1 MVASYRMQLDAKLPF
16 GAAVDLLDHL
26 RRLGI
31 THLYTSP
38 IFTSVPGSSHFYD
51 GVDPTTVSDELGGE
65 DGFRRLVEQ
74 LRRRNMKVIVDMV
87 PNHLSVA
94 IPRHNPWW
102 WQTLRDGPD
111 SAAARFFD
119 IDWNA
124 GDGQVV
130 LPILD
135 SSLDDLERAGRVG
148 RGEVDGEPLLT
159 VDGIELPGGDA
170 ERRFYR
176 LETWSDGA
184 HERNYRVFFAVNDLA
199 AVRLEDPVVFDVLT
213 SKLRELI
220 ADDLIDGVRLDHVDG
235 LADPTGSIRGYRELL
250 GPDRLLL
257 VEKITLGDEPL
268 PDHWPVDGATG
279 YDFAA
284 DVVRLLCHPTGT
296 PALIRGSGRYLGW
309 GADARTFNAQ
319 EHLAKEQWMLAGL
332 RPGVTQ
338 LSRLAGVDEAT
349 VRAAAGAFAVYR
361 TYLTPE
367 SRTEA
372 DRSTVRRA
380 FARALATHPDR
391 RAGLARLQQCLLDPA
406 DALDAEIQRRFQQ
419 LTAPVM
425 AKGSEDTAMYRFVPL
440 LALNEVGADPDLWT
454 IGVERFHACN
464 QRRQAEWPNS
474 MLTTS
479 THDTKR
485 SEDVR
490 ARLAALTEVDEQWMA
505 AVAGWEASIRAATIQ
520 AVDPSDRLL
529 IWQTIVG
536 TWPSGNEAG
545 YLDRLVD
552 YLTKA
557 LREAGVH
564 TTWTDVNDAY
574 EDSARALLTQAVREC
589 GEAIDRFVDEHVLLA
604 GRRNSLIQVTLRCLS
619 PGFGDLYRGCETW
632 DLSLVDPDNRRRVD
646 WAAVRTLSRIQHQA
660 SARASWAD
668 SDDGLV
674 KTIVI
679 ARCLQLRRAN
689 RAAFGP
695 QSTYR
700 PLDAGERIVAFARGD
715 GIAERVVAVAPLC
728 GATGSVALP
737 PGSWVDVFT
746 GAIHAGNCAVESL
759 TEGFPVAVLSP
770 EAIHGDRPG

>member
-1 MVASYRMQLDAKLPF
+1 MVASYRVQLDANFPF
-16 GAAVDLLDHL
+16 GAAVELLDHL
-26 RRLGI
+26 HRLGI

-38 IFTSVPGSSHFYD
+38 IFTALPGSHHFYD
-51 GVDPTTVSDELGGE
+51 GVDPTSVSGELGGE

-74 LRRRNMKVIVDMV
+74 LRSRNMKVIVDMV

-94 IPRHNPWW
+94 VPRANPWW
-102 WQTLRDGPD
+102 WRTLRDGPD
-111 SAAARFFD
+111 SEAARFFD
-119 IDWNA
+119 IDWPA
-124 GDGQVV
+124 GDGHVV

-135 SSLDDLERAGRVG
+135 FPLDDLERDGRVW
-148 RGEVDGEPLLT
+148 RGDVDGEPVLT
-159 VDGIELPGGDA
+159 VDGIELPGGSA
-170 ERRFYR
+170 EQRFYR

-199 AVRLEDPVVFDVLT
+199 AVRLEDPLVFETLT
-213 SKLRELI
+213 AKLRELI
-220 ADDLIDGVRLDHVDG
+220 ADDLIDGLRLDHVDG
-235 LADPTGSIRGYRELL
+235 LADPSGSIQKYREML

-257 VEKITLGDEPL
+257 VEKITIGDEPL
-268 PDHWPVDGATG
+268 PRHWPVDGATG

-296 PALIRGSGRYLGW
+296 PALMRRSGRYLGW
-309 GADARTFNAQ
+309 GDETPTFHAH
-319 EHLAKEQWMLAGL
+319 EHQAKEEWMLAGL

-338 LSRLAGVDEAT
+338 LSRLAGVDETT
-349 VRAAAGAFAVYR
+349 VRAAAGAFSVYR
-361 TYLTPE
+361 TYLTPDFG
-367 SRTEA
+367 TEA

-380 FARALATHPDR
+380 FARALATDPDR

-454 IGVERFHACN
+454 ISVDRFHARN
-464 QRRQAEWPNS
+464 QRRLADWPNG

-505 AVAGWEASIRAATIQ
+505 AVAGWEASIRPATIE
-520 AVDPSDRLL
+520 AVDPADRLL
-529 IWQTIVG
+529 IWQTIIG
-536 TWPSGNEAG
+536 TWTSGNETG
-545 YLDRLVD
+545 YLDRLAD

-564 TTWTDVNDAY
+564 TAWTDVDDVY
-574 EDSARALLTQAVREC
+574 EDSARELLTEAVRVC
-589 GEAIDRFVDEHVLLA
+589 GVAIDRFVDEHVLRA
-604 GRRNSLIQVTLRCLS
+604 GRRNSLIQAALRCLS

-632 DLSLVDPDNRRRVD
+632 DLSLVDPDNRRPVD
-646 WAAVRTLSRIQHQA
+646 WVTVRTLSRMQSQA
-660 SARASWAD
+660 SAPASWAD

-679 ARCLQLRRAN
+679 ARCLQLRQAN
-689 RAAFGP
+689 QAAFGP
-695 QSTYR
+695 RSTYR
-700 PLDAGERIVAFARGD
+700 PLDAGDRIVAFARGD
-715 GIAERVVAVAPLC
+715 GRADRVVIVAPLC
-728 GATGSVALP
+728 GATGPVTLP
-737 PGSWVDVFT
+737 LGTWVDIFT
-746 GAIHAGNCAVESL
+746 GATHAGTCSAGSL
-759 TEGFPVAVLSP
+759 THGFPVAVLSP
-770 EAIHGDRPG
+770 LAEDGDRPG